1 MSHYKVIGQS
11 VDNSLSPKLFEFI
24 FKYLKID
31 AEYDYQN
38 ISDLNNLSHFIDNL
52 ILNNI
57 SGFNV
62 TMPFKKDVLSY
73 AHYVEEDAKNIAAAN
88 CIKIIDNQLYAYN
101 TDHVGFSKFILHQG
115 IDLNNS
121 SVIVLGSGGSS
132 QAILYSLLN
141 QNIRSL
147 HILSRNNISAKILID
162 KFNLSFDVKKAF
174 LFNEEIIDR
183 ENLILINCTPIGNI
197 KTDLDILDVIK
208 KIHFKYI
215 IDINYRSS
223 KTIFNQFDARYING
237 LDMFIYQGL
246 SSLDIWYDNTLSSK
260 LNFNEIKQFLGSN
273 E

>member
-101 TDHVGFSKFILHQG
+101 TDHMGFSKFISHQG
-115 IDLNNS
+115 IDFNDS

-141 QNIRSL
+141 QNRDYL
-147 HILSRNNISAKILID
+147 CRLEP
-162 KFNLSFDVKKAF
+162 F
-174 LFNEEIIDR
+174 E
-183 ENLILINCTPIGNI
+183 
-197 KTDLDILDVIK
+197 
-208 KIHFKYI
+208 
-215 IDINYRSS
+215 
-223 KTIFNQFDARYING
+223 DARLGIVRPVSDIPV
-237 LDMFIYQGL
+237 LDSLFIIRL
-246 SSLDIWYDNTLSSK
+246 L
-260 LNFNEIKQFLGSN
+260 
-273 E
+273 

>member
-1 MSHYKVIGQS
+1 MH
-11 VDNSLSPKLFEFI
+11 
-24 FKYLKID
+24 
-31 AEYDYQN
+31 
-38 ISDLNNLSHFIDNL
+38 
-52 ILNNI
+52 
-57 SGFNV
+57 
-62 TMPFKKDVLSY
+62 
-73 AHYVEEDAKNIAAAN
+73 
-88 CIKIIDNQLYAYN
+88 
-101 TDHVGFSKFILHQG
+101 
-115 IDLNNS
+115 
-121 SVIVLGSGGSS
+121 
-132 QAILYSLLN
+132 
-141 QNIRSL
+141 
-147 HILSRNNISAKILID
+147 
-162 KFNLSFDVKKAF
+162 
-174 LFNEEIIDR
+174 R